1 MIETNLEDLRQVI
14 LPNNTRVFAGSDNL
28 TRNVEWVVTLPA
40 NRPPD
45 DVARNDLVLLAP
57 PYPVDLPSI
66 IAALAARQVVA
77 IALLGEPTRDAVN
90 AASEYRVPLFALPP
104 DADLRAIQRQ
114 ALTMLVNSH
123 AAAAE
128 LAAQVYDRMAQ
139 QSAEGAGLEGMAS
152 ELGRVTQQIILIQD
166 KRLHPIAAYVPEE
179 MSHEAPLLESWKAL
193 EPTLEHLDTLPEIL
207 RDRKRAAE
215 NPAPLRQD
223 LPGGWAR
230 LLTPIIVKGVARGFL
245 SMIAPTAVSAGVPS
259 ARLFGYDTLLVE
271 RAARACALEM
281 AKAKAIHEIEKSV
294 RGDFIDAILAG
305 TLARG
310 EASHWAARIAFPE
323 SGAYAALTLKWANT
337 EHPSLRRLDTIV
349 SGELRSKNLR
359 AHARARGDEIVIFI
373 ALDSGRGI
381 EAAQKFADKIHRQM
395 ESEFPHARLATGMG
409 RVVTDLVALR
419 ESYRE
424 AMHARS
430 MAERLAEPNPLYFG
444 NLSVYR
450 LLSQLENSPELE
462 SFCRDLLE
470 PLIEYD
476 RAQNTRLLETL
487 SAYFAHHTNLSRT
500 ASALYLHRNT
510 LLYRMKR
517 IAEITRWDL
526 NDPET
531 RLAVQLALR
540 AYRLVRSLN
549 AQA

>member
-1 MIETNLEDLRQVI
+1 MIETNLNDLRKVI
-14 LPNNTRVFAGSDNL
+14 LPSDTRVFAGGDSL
-28 TRNVEWVVTLPA
+28 TRKVEWVVTLPA
-40 NRPPD
+40 NRMPD
-45 DVARNDLVLLAP
+45 EVARNDLVLLAP
-57 PYPVDLPSI
+57 PYSTDLPSL
-66 IAALAARQVVA
+66 IAALAERQIAA

-90 AASEYRVPLFALPP
+90 AAAERRVPLFALPA

-114 ALTMLVNSH
+114 ALTLLVNSH

-128 LAAQVYDRMAQ
+128 FAAQVYDRMAQ
-139 QSAEGAGLEGMAS
+139 QSAEGAGLEGMAG
-152 ELGRVTQQIILIQD
+152 ELGRVTQQIILVQD
-166 KRLHPIAAYVPEE
+166 KRLHPVASYVPEA
-179 MSHEAPLLESWKAL
+179 HVEAWKSLEPAL
-193 EPTLEHLDTLPEIL
+193 ENRDTLPEIL

-215 NPAPLRQD
+215 HPAALRQD
-223 LPGGWAR
+223 LPDGWAR

-245 SMIAPTAVSAGVPS
+245 SVIAPTTA
-259 ARLFGYDTLLVE
+259 LDDYDVLLLE
-271 RAARACALEM
+271 RAAGACALEM

-305 TLARG
+305 NLARG

-323 SGAYAALTLKWANT
+323 SGAYAALTLKWASA

-349 SGELRSKNLR
+349 SGELRSKNLH

-381 EAAQKFADKIHRQM
+381 ETAQRLADKIHRQT
-395 ESEFPHARLATGMG
+395 ESEFLHARLATGLG
-409 RVVTDLVALR
+409 RVVTDLMALR

-430 MAERLAEPNPLYFG
+430 IAERLAEPNPLYFG

-450 LLSQLENSPELE
+450 LLFQLEDSPELE
-462 SFCRDLLE
+462 SFCRDLLG

-476 RAQNTRLLETL
+476 RTQNTRLLETL
-487 SAYFAHHTNLSRT
+487 SAYFAHQTNLSRT
-500 ASALYLHRNT
+500 ATALYVHRNT
-510 LLYRMKR
+510 LLYRMRR
-517 IAEITRWDL
+517 IAEITHWDL

-540 AYRLVRSLN
+540 AYRLVQSFD